1 MIKPEVLDKNQLIM
15 RELIGTATNEEN
27 GEEIEFS
34 RSINGMSII
43 VRYKGESVIWSV
55 RDMVEKSIELIDGED
70 LEKTEED
77 EQ

>member
-1 MIKPEVLDKNQLIM
+1 MIKPEILEKNKLIM
-15 RELIGTATNEEN
+15 SELIGTATNEEN

-55 RDMVEKSIELIDGED
+55 IDMVEKSIELIDKQDKEG
-70 LEKTEED
+70 
-77 EQ
+77 